1 MIHQMEKY
9 ITGIAIC
16 LVVCFLLNIEGENV
30 LVPTYFARKYK
41 NGSYVDATI
50 KSNWLKISSK
60 SSSLLLQNSDHSH
73 AILNVAPP
81 IVQNGQFVNVT
92 WHGIQNASAEDFIAL
107 YCPNN
112 SEDNDYFDFFNVDE
126 SSTYIQGYGKYSVQL
141 FNVRTNCE
149 MRYFRQNI
157 SQNWQEFVAKS
168 NIVIFEGGP
177 EMPLQIHLA
186 LTGNPTEMR
195 VMWVSGNG
203 KSYLILNVLGL
214 SLLFSEISFYCSKIC
229 GSILGLA
236 FHLKFSNISHAHQNC
251 IFRAR

>member
-1 MIHQMEKY
+1 
-9 ITGIAIC
+9 
-16 LVVCFLLNIEGENV
+16 
-30 LVPTYFARKYK
+30 
-41 NGSYVDATI
+41 
-50 KSNWLKISSK
+50 
-60 SSSLLLQNSDHSH
+60 
-73 AILNVAPP
+73 
-81 IVQNGQFVNVT
+81 VT

-203 KSYLILNVLGL
+203 KSYFIIKTRTVLSGL
-214 SLLFSEISFYCSKIC
+214 TSLVYHFCFPK
-229 GSILGLA
+229 
-236 FHLKFSNISHAHQNC
+236 FHFIVPKSVVQY
-251 IFRAR
+251 